1 MNVYFALFLNF
12 LPFLLCFFAFKFFL
26 KIKFST
32 ELFAS
37 LFGLIAVLPIE
48 FLQFYLFGLIPEFV
62 FENYS
67 DLVQLFFKTLIF
79 NGLLEELLK
88 MIFILFIPHKELNFK
103 SFFAVS
109 LLLGLCLA
117 SFESMIYF
125 LNHLSN
131 AKQSGANLLYGLIFA
146 RMFSSDLIHAF
157 CSGLCGIFI
166 WGIRNKKIDFMT
178 FIYAVICHGIFDFFV
193 YFNNFIHWF
202 AIVAILFAIIE
213 CRVRAEKLLSG
224 NSVAVAKK
232 SGKNRELKN
241 QSKKGT
247 KKVSAKKENKTKKV
261 SEKKSTS
268 SEDKTVVTSSLER
281 KPKKSGRTK
290 TKAQKPN
297 VQIKEEIPEDIDVTP
312 ELNDEI

>member
-12 LPFLLCFFAFKFFL
+12 LPFLVCFFAFKFFL
-26 KIKFST
+26 KINFST

-88 MIFILFIPHKELNFK
+88 MIFILFIPHKKLNFK
-103 SFFAVS
+103 AFFAVS

-125 LNHLSN
+125 LNHLSK
-131 AKQSGANLLYGLIFA
+131 AKQSNANLLYGLIFA

-213 CRVRAEKLLSG
+213 CRVRAQKLFSEKES
-224 NSVAVAKK
+224 VAKK
-232 SGKNRELKN
+232 ARRASERKNQGKNGT
-241 QSKKGT
+241 QKK
-247 KKVSAKKENKTKKV
+247 SAKKESKV
-261 SEKKSTS
+261 GEKKSNS
-268 SEDKTVVTSSLER
+268 NNDKTVVTSSLEKKPR
-281 KPKKSGRTK
+281 KSVRTK
-290 TKAQKPN
+290 TKAQKPKI
-297 VQIKEEIPEDIDVTP
+297 QEKEEIPEDVDVTP